1 MSTAAHPLILPRRE
15 AGQPGWRPQISRR
28 AGQDHVT
35 ASITCPV
42 CRRSFVL
49 DTLKVGIQL
58 DGLVQPAAECP
69 RHGCPWAEVVILEG
83 WRDLVAPVLIGGRD
97 VPEEDPEPPDN
108 GGDR

>member
-1 MSTAAHPLILPRRE
+1 MA
-15 AGQPGWRPQISRR
+15 RR

-42 CRRSFVL
+42 CRVSLVL
-49 DTLKVGIQL
+49 DMASTGVQD
-58 DGLVQPAAECP
+58 DGLVQPSVACG
-69 RHGCPWAEVVILEG
+69 RCSWSEVVMLEG

-97 VPEEDPEPPDN
+97 IPDEDTEPPDN